1 MVTVSSLHFQHGR
14 HGRPLPYLNPRLPTS
29 ERVQDLLSRLTLAE
43 KAGLLFHGLIY
54 PGPDGSLSDGNPAY
68 SVPGTADS
76 IERMQMNHFCLLG
89 PVDDVR
95 SVATW
100 YNNVQSFA
108 ISNTR
113 LGIPVTIS
121 TDPRN
126 HFTENLGT
134 SSRAGKLSQW
144 PETLGLAAIRD
155 VALVERFA
163 DVARQE
169 YVALGIRVA
178 LSPQVDLS
186 TEYRWARI
194 RGTFGES
201 AALTSAL
208 TAAYLKGFQA
218 PQLAGGIGKIGQE
231 SVSCMTKHFP
241 GGGPQA
247 GGEDAHF
254 VYGKDQVYPG
264 NNLDYHLAPF
274 VEAIKCGSRQMM
286 PYYGRPVG
294 LKGYEEEVGFAFHRR
309 IITDLL
315 RRDLGFEGI
324 VCSDWGI
331 ITDQE
336 MLGQLMPARAWGCET
351 LTDLQRF
358 VKIMEAG
365 CDQIGGETRVDLVIE
380 AVEKGLV
387 SEERIDRS
395 IRLLLREKF
404 ELGLFDNPFVDV
416 ERAVEIVGN
425 ATFLAEANAAQRKSY
440 TLLTNKERVLPLSLE
455 HTRKKKV
462 YVENV
467 DIKVL
472 REVYGLNIVD
482 DIGKADIALLRLRT
496 PYDKRP
502 GGFEAGF
509 HAGNLQFS
517 AEERARQAKIY
528 ATVSITIVDL
538 YLDRPAA
545 VPEIASQAS
554 ALLSSYGS
562 NVFAFLDVVFSID
575 GARPGGRLPFDMPRS
590 MAACQVSRED
600 MQADTKDP
608 LFMFGHGLEYFR

>member
-1 MVTVSSLHFQHGR
+1 MVTVSHLPSHYGR
-14 HGRPLPYLNPRLPTS
+14 HSRPLPYLNARLPVS
-29 ERVQDLLSRLTLAE
+29 ERVNDLLSRLTLAE

-68 SVPGTADS
+68 SVPGTAES
-76 IERMQMNHFCLLG
+76 IQRMQMNHFCLLG

-95 SVATW
+95 SVAKW

-126 HFTENLGT
+126 HFTENLGV

-208 TAAYLKGFQA
+208 TSAYLNGFQA
-218 PQLAGGIGKIGQE
+218 PQLSGGVGKVGPE

-247 GGEDAHF
+247 GGEDPHF
-254 VYGKDQVYPG
+254 PYGKDQVYPG
-264 NNLDYHLAPF
+264 HNLDYHLAPF
-274 VEAIKCGSRQMM
+274 VEAIKSGSRQMM
-286 PYYGRPVG
+286 PYYGKPVG

-315 RRDLGFEGI
+315 KKDLGFKGI

-336 MLGQLMPARAWGCET
+336 MLGQLMQARAWGCEA

-358 VKIMEAG
+358 VKIIDAG

-387 SEERIDRS
+387 AEERIDQS

-404 ELGLFDNPFVDV
+404 ELGLFENPFVDV
-416 ERAVEIVGN
+416 EHAVEIVGN
-425 ATFLAEANAAQRKSY
+425 AGFVAEANAAQRKSY
-440 TLLTNKERVLPLSLE
+440 TLLTNKEHILPLNLE
-455 HTRKKKV
+455 DTRTKRL
-462 YVENV
+462 YVENIDV
-467 DIKVL
+467 KVL
-472 REVYGLNIVD
+472 RDMYDLDVVD
-482 DIGKADIALLRLRT
+482 DINQADIALLRLRT
-496 PYDKRP
+496 PYDKRS

-509 HAGNLQFS
+509 HAGNLEFS
-517 AEERARQAKIY
+517 VEERARQAKIY
-528 ATVSITIVDL
+528 STIPITIVDL

-554 ALLSSYGS
+554 ALLASYGS
-562 NVFAFLDVVFSID
+562 SMFALLDIIFSIN
-575 GARPGGRLPFDMPRS
+575 GAKPGGRLPFDMPRS

>member
-1 MVTVSSLHFQHGR
+1 MVTVPYPLSPNGLNP
-14 HGRPLPYLNPRLPTS
+14 RPLPYKNPRLPTS
-29 ERVQDLLSRLTLAE
+29 TRVTDLLGRLNLAE

-54 PGPDGSLSDGNPAY
+54 PGPDGTLSEGNPAY
-68 SVPGTADS
+68 SVPGTAIS
-76 IERMQMNHFCLLG
+76 IEKWQMNHFCLLG
-89 PVDDVR
+89 PVNDVR
-95 SVATW
+95 TVARW
-100 YNNVQSFA
+100 YNAVQSFA
-108 ISNTR
+108 LSNTR

-155 VALVERFA
+155 VALVEKFA
-163 DVARQE
+163 DIARQE

-201 AALTSAL
+201 AALTSDL

-218 PQLAGGIGKIGQE
+218 PQLSGGVGKVGRE

-247 GGEDAHF
+247 GGEDPHF
-254 VYGKDQVYPG
+254 AYGKDQVYPG
-264 NNLDYHLAPF
+264 ENLKYHLAPF
-274 VEAIKCGSRQMM
+274 VEAIKAGSRQMM

-315 RRDLGFEGI
+315 KEELGFKGI

-336 MLGQLMPARAWGCET
+336 MLGQMMPARAWGCES
-351 LTDLQRF
+351 LTDLQRL
-358 VKIMEAG
+358 VKILDAG

-395 IRLLLREKF
+395 VRLLLQEKF
-404 ELGLFDNPFVDV
+404 ELGLFDCPFID
-416 ERAVEIVGN
+416 EDRAVEIVGN
-425 ATFLAEANAAQRKSY
+425 PGFMAEANAAQRKSF
-440 TLLTNKERVLPLSLE
+440 TLLVNNDRILPLSLE
-455 HTRKKKV
+455 ETKRQRI
-462 YVENV
+462 YVENIDV
-467 DIKVL
+467 KVL
-472 REVYGLNIVD
+472 RENYGLEVVD
-482 DIGKADIALLRLRT
+482 SIEDADIAILRLRT
-496 PYDKRP
+496 PYEKRP
-502 GGFEAGF
+502 GGFEGGF
-509 HAGNLQFS
+509 HAGSLEFS
-517 AEERARQAKIY
+517 VEERSRQAKIFS
-528 ATVSITIVDL
+528 TVPITIVDL
-538 YLDRPAA
+538 YLDRPAV
-545 VPEIASQAS
+545 VPEIAAQAS
-554 ALLSSYGS
+554 AFLANYGS
-562 NVFAFLDVVFSID
+562 NLSAFLDVLFGINGTKPV
-575 GARPGGRLPFDMPRS
+575 GRLPFDLPRS
-590 MAACQVSRED
+590 MAACEASRED
-600 MQADTKDP
+600 MPADTEDP
-608 LFMFGHGLEYFR
+608 LFMFGYGLEYV

>member
-1 MVTVSSLHFQHGR
+1 MVTVHQLSPRYGHNS
-14 HGRPLPYLNPRLPTS
+14 RPLPYLNARLPTS
-29 ERVQDLLSRLTLAE
+29 TRVADLLGRLTLAE

-54 PGPDGSLSDGNPAY
+54 PGPKGSLSDGNPAY
-68 SVPGTADS
+68 SVPGTAES
-76 IERMQMNHFCLLG
+76 IEQMQMNHFCLLG

-155 VALVERFA
+155 PALVERFA
-163 DVARQE
+163 DIARQE

-178 LSPQVDLS
+178 LSPQVDLT
-186 TEYRWARI
+186 TEYRWARC

-208 TAAYLKGFQA
+208 TAAYLRGFQA
-218 PQLAGGIGKIGQE
+218 PQLSGGVGKVGRD

-264 NNLDYHLAPF
+264 NNLKYHLAPF
-274 VEAIKCGSRQMM
+274 VEAIKAGSRQMM

-294 LKGYEEEVGFAFHRR
+294 LEGYEEEVGFAFHRR
-309 IITDLL
+309 LITDLL
-315 RRDLGFEGI
+315 KNDMGFKGI

-336 MLGQLMPARAWGCET
+336 MLGQMMPARAWGCET

-358 VKIMEAG
+358 VKIMDAG
-365 CDQIGGETRVDLVIE
+365 CDQIGGETRVDLVME

-395 IRLLLREKF
+395 VRLLLAEKF
-404 ELGLFDNPFVDV
+404 ELGLFDHPFVDV
-416 ERAVEIVGN
+416 ERAVQVVGN
-425 ATFLAEANAAQRKSY
+425 AAFVAEANCAQRNSY
-440 TLLTNKERVLPLSLE
+440 TLLVNKERALPLNLE
-455 HTRKKKV
+455 ETRKKKL
-462 YVENV
+462 YVENIDV
-467 DIKVL
+467 KVL
-472 REVYGLNIVD
+472 REVYALDVVD
-482 DIGKADIALLRLRT
+482 DIKNADIALLRLRT
-496 PYDKRP
+496 PYEKRP

-509 HAGNLQFS
+509 HAGSLEFS
-517 AEERARQAKIY
+517 VEERARQANIY
-528 ATVSITIVDL
+528 ATVPITIVDL
-538 YLDRPAA
+538 YLDRPAV

-554 ALLSSYGS
+554 ALLANYGS
-562 NVFAFLDVVFSID
+562 DVSAFLDVVFGIG
-575 GARPGGRLPFDMPRS
+575 GAKPGGRLPFDMPRS
-590 MAACQVSRED
+590 MAACEASRED
-600 MQADTKDP
+600 MPADTKDP
-608 LFMFGHGLEYFR
+608 LFMFGYGLEYF